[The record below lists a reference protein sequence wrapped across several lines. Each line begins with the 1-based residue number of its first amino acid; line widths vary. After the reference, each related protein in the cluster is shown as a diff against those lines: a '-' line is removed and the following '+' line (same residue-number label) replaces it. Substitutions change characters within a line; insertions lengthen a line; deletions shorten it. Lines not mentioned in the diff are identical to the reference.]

1 MASQYIIFE
10 NQQLLW
16 KAIQSSPLFGTANLG
31 AVSKYDWFKSIIHRF
46 YRQLVDS
53 NVKSLSRP
61 ALQELN
67 KRTISYMIADMKSRV
82 TNDKMYKPPP
92 AALVLPKPET
102 IVREGSIRAE
112 SLDKHF
118 SNRQQEYSNYLQ
130 PPPPEIDFRM
140 IEKDEPITNLDNLI
154 QQHMNDRERDLQVYV
169 PKPITESLNN
179 TNNNIKISIEES
191 IDNTVLQVSTINDN
205 SKSVSWKPNITNDTT
220 ESRNDVDDDA
230 QRIQI
235 FKEEIRKEFDIF
247 KEEIRAFL
255 RPKLDTT
262 V

>member
-1 MASQYIIFE
+1 
-10 NQQLLW
+10 
-16 KAIQSSPLFGTANLG
+16 
-31 AVSKYDWFKSIIHRF
+31 
-46 YRQLVDS
+46 
-53 NVKSLSRP
+53 
-61 ALQELN
+61 
-67 KRTISYMIADMKSRV
+67 
-82 TNDKMYKPPP
+82 
-92 AALVLPKPET
+92 
-102 IVREGSIRAE
+102 
-112 SLDKHF
+112 
-118 SNRQQEYSNYLQ
+118 
-130 PPPPEIDFRM
+130 M

-230 QRIQI
+230 QIIQI

>member
-92 AALVLPKPET
+92 LLW
-102 IVREGSIRAE
+102 
-112 SLDKHF
+112 F
-118 SNRQQEYSNYLQ
+118 FQNRRRLCVKVVSAQ
-130 PPPPEIDFRM
+130 
-140 IEKDEPITNLDNLI
+140 NLWI
-154 QQHMNDRERDLQVYV
+154 
-169 PKPITESLNN
+169 
-179 TNNNIKISIEES
+179 NIFL
-191 IDNTVLQVSTINDN
+191 IDNKNIVIIYNHRHL
-205 SKSVSWKPNITNDTT
+205 KSIS
-220 ESRNDVDDDA
+220 E
-230 QRIQI
+230 
-235 FKEEIRKEFDIF
+235 
-247 KEEIRAFL
+247 
-255 RPKLDTT
+255 
-262 V
+262 